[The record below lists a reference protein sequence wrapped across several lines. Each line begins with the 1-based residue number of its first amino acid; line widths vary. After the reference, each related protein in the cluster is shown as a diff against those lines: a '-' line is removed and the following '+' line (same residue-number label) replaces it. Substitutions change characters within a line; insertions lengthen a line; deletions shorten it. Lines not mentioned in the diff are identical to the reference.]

1 MLPRTIWCLW
11 FQGWADAPDL
21 VKACAASW
29 RRHNPDWN
37 LHLLAGDT
45 LAAYLDPLPRPATAA
60 GNLPVEARSDV
71 LRIELLRRFGG
82 IWIDSTVYCLRP
94 LDGWIDQAMPSGFF
108 AFNRPMPDV
117 MLSSWFL
124 AAERGSYIIDCWHRR
139 VRAYWQDRVQR
150 DHYFWFHQ
158 LFAETYGSDERFRA
172 IWDATPKLS
181 ANGPHCFAPYEEQLL
196 KPVNAFDRLIVE
208 TAQTPMLK
216 LTHKLPHDRGGN
228 GTTYRWLCDR
238 VMGDFVLDDRVA
250 VAAFRPEKQEVC

>member
-37 LHLLAGDT
+37 LHLLSGDT

-124 AAERGSYIIDCWHRR
+124 AAERGSYVVDRWHRM
-139 VRAYWQDRVQR
+139 VRAYWEGRGER
-150 DHYFWFHQ
+150 DHYFW
-158 LFAETYGSDERFRA
+158 
-172 IWDATPKLS
+172 WNK
-181 ANGPHCFAPYEEQLL
+181 
-196 KPVNAFDRLIVE
+196 K
-208 TAQTPMLK
+208 
-216 LTHKLPHDRGGN
+216 
-228 GTTYRWLCDR
+228 
-238 VMGDFVLDDRVA
+238 
-250 VAAFRPEKQEVC
+250 